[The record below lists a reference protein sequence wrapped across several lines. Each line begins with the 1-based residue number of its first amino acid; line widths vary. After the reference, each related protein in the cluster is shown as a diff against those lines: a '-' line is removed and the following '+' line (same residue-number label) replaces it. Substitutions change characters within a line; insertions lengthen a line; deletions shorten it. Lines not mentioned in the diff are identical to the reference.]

1 MRFFLPVDNS
11 SSENHSFF
19 SGLGFG
25 LVFFY
30 AIETIPENVY
40 NNT

>member
-1 MRFFLPVDNS
+1 MSMIEICYRRP
-11 SSENHSFF
+11 
-19 SGLGFG
+19 GFG